1 MCNFIFIWVEI
12 KQYLK
17 MQRANF
23 FQSLSMQALSKSDN
37 SILKFD
43 AINRPNK
50 SISSLLVNET
60 LAYENAQI
68 EKNTKFL

>member
-1 MCNFIFIWVEI
+1 MKVLN
-12 KQYLK
+12 
-17 MQRANF
+17 
-23 FQSLSMQALSKSDN
+23 KSDN

-43 AINRPNK
+43 AINRPNN